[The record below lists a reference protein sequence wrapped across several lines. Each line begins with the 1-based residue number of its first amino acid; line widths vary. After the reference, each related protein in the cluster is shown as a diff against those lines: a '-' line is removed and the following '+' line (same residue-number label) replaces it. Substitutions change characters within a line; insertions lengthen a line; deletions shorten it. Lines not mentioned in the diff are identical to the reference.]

1 MPGDN
6 GVRFNDYKDLFPCR
20 PKPAEQNPESPIL
33 DAELRARLLSL
44 EHTQLLPEGYD
55 LQAEVVA
62 GTEKGAHT
70 GEQADEKWNHEPGF
84 IA

>member
-33 DAELRARLLSL
+33 DAELMARLLSL
-44 EHTQLLPEGYD
+44 EHTQLLTEGKD
-55 LQAEVVA
+55 LEPEVVA
-62 GTEKGAHT
+62 GAEESSEADKQAH
-70 GEQADEKWNHEPGF
+70 EKWNHGPDL
-84 IA
+84 